1 MNYDKSTLIQAI
13 NHLIESDLGHAL
25 PIDYEYTFDEWLDI
39 LAAVSAKYFL
49 IDDFDSL
56 NTSIKTA
63 FAVAKEASK
72 DIQYNNGIIVFGEEF
87 VEFLGNPLAKELT
100 E

>member
-1 MNYDKSTLIQAI
+1 MNYDKSTLIRAI

-63 FAVAKEASK
+63 FAVTKEASK

-87 VEFLGNPLAKELT
+87 VEFLGNPLSQELT
-100 E
+100 G